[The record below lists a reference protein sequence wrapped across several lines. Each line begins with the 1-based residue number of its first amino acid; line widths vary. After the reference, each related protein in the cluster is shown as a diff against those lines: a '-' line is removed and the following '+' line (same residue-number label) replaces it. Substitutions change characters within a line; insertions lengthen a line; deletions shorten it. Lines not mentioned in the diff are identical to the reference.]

1 MHSQTIR
8 RSLLAICHGHVY
20 EGYEDSPVRYRHLD
34 VRPLL
39 FPLEAPSYKAATQPG
54 AVSVDIPPLLYREED
69 RGSDGSRQG
78 RIYSFAT
85 GGLAKQND
93 GVLEH
98 FCLPKRCMTDQWPDQ
113 YDHPVPLDG
122 NGGNLDKDIAIE

>member
-1 MHSQTIR
+1 MPWSRIR
-8 RSLLAICHGHVY
+8 R
-20 EGYEDSPVRYRHLD
+20 VRGLTGPIPALD